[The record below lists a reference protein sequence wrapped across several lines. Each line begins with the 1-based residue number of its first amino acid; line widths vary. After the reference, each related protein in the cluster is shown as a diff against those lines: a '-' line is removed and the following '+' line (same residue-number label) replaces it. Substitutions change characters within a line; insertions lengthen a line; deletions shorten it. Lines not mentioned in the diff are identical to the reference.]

1 MNEDNSFN
9 NKKVNK
15 FLLIDNYSQSSQ
27 TDRIERIKTIIK
39 DCKVK
44 SESKVIH
51 FTQLKPEAVHGCVGI
66 ILSGSELNV
75 SEFYHNEKLKGK
87 FETQLDLIK
96 KNCQIPILAICF
108 GFHLV
113 AYAYGARVSRMR
125 IPGLG
130 GRIIFI
136 LSKKTDEI
144 ITQKNFPVNAH
155 HLDFVS
161 SNDSTIQK
169 NFEVLCASKAFGYN
183 IIQYMKHIDKP
194 IYALQFHP
202 ETHYPQNF
210 PPSSTDERITNK
222 TRMLGEEIIENF
234 IWLCAYN
241 KKYGY

>member
-1 MNEDNSFN
+1 MNEDNSFKN
-9 NKKVNK
+9 DKVNK

-39 DCKVK
+39 DCRVK
-44 SESKVIH
+44 SETKVIH
-51 FTQLKPEAVHGCVGI
+51 FSQLKPGMANECVGI

-75 SEFYHNEKLKGK
+75 SEFNYDEKLKGK
-87 FETQLDLIK
+87 FNTQLDLIK
-96 KNCQIPILAICF
+96 KNFQIPILAICF

-113 AYAYGARVSRMR
+113 AYAYGAQVSRMR

-136 LSKKTDEI
+136 LIKKTDKI
-144 ITQKNFPVNAH
+144 ITQKNIPVNAH

-161 SNDSTIQK
+161 PNDFTIQK
-169 NFEVLCASKAFGYN
+169 NFEILSASRTFGYD
-183 IIQYMKHIDKP
+183 IVQYMKHIDRP

-210 PPSSTDERITNK
+210 PPTFTDERITNK
-222 TRMLGEEIIENF
+222 TRMIGQEIIENF
-234 IWLCAYN
+234 VWVCSYN
-241 KKYGY
+241 ER